1 MFQQTGRMVKSL
13 SICWKIVSRLVLL
26 TVLVLMAGMFWLNA
40 GERSLAFA
48 KPWILS
54 AINHADAP
62 YSVSIADATV
72 HWSSVASLGK
82 IRLKQVTFAKR
93 DGNAF
98 AVFPEVY
105 ATIDPLGF
113 LPGHHL
119 LYTLT
124 VSQPRLN
131 LVRNEDRVF
140 ELGLEDSPERM
151 AISNLIDFFDASP
164 ATTGSK
170 PLDLPF
176 RRLIIKDA
184 KLNFSDMAS
193 GTSIISTDFDFQ
205 MRRRGK
211 SYEALMVLPFTVNEI
226 PVKLSAG
233 FRPLAGSDAHVLSMQ
248 LVAIPA
254 KLICVFADC
263 GTRMAFDGP
272 VSGSIGLGVGR
283 GFTPGGFHAEF
294 STTQATLL
302 ASEYFAEIL
311 RLGKSNLIIEGDWAK
326 QQFALKQANLT
337 LEDTT
342 IAAQATAHKA
352 ADGWYAT
359 IDAQCAKLDI
369 KKLYKYWPLTMA
381 PSSREWI
388 TAKLKSGYAAKGTL
402 RMVLTPEEF
411 AAENFSDA
419 AILATADAREI
430 TFEYLPG
437 FPLVEKMN
445 GVATFTGTTVKVE
458 GQGGNLLAG
467 TNISNAVLSI
477 ADLNHPNIPMQATV
491 SLSAPAG
498 DAATMLSLKHFAFDD
513 AIGLDPALIRGK
525 AEATLKLK
533 FNAFSNTPGSDP
545 NAINLGAVDYD
556 IVTRL
561 TDVAQN
567 KLYGSYDVHALNAT
581 LTATNA
587 GLAVEG
593 ALAVADT
600 GVQDFKLSQKSGEAL
615 TLSVKARANEPPSAS
630 TPGNDFSLEYQAGE
644 VPLVRVRGKRI
655 DATQSYGGAE
665 HGLLANFPSLNL
677 DIEIGEL
684 LLSAA
689 SPLRDVVGKLYCTKQ
704 RCESAQ
710 VTAKTALG
718 DIKASIAPSGGARR
732 FLLTATDA
740 GSFLKALDVTE
751 RMTKGSFELR
761 GAYDD
766 KKTPPQFNGRLFIKE
781 FTLKNSQIL
790 GRILSIGSLTG
801 LSNALTGDGIAF
813 EKLAVNVTSQGGI
826 VVLDKGAAN
835 GTAIGITVGGK
846 VDTNTAG
853 LDLKGVVVPAYALNS
868 ILGKIPVIGML
879 AGGADEGLIAVNY
892 TVTGTYSDAKVG
904 VNPLSALTPGFLRG
918 IFSIFDDKEV
928 DGQERGPENM
938 TPVGENQPRGVYK
951 R

>member
-1 MFQQTGRMVKSL
+1 MVKSL
-13 SICWKIVSRLVLL
+13 SICWKIVSRLLLGLVLL
-26 TVLVLMAGMFWLNA
+26 LMVGIFWLNA
-40 GERSLAFA
+40 SERSLGFA
-48 KPWILS
+48 KPWILKT
-54 AINHADAP
+54 INQPNAP
-62 YSVSIADATV
+62 YAISIAEVTV
-72 HWSSVASLGK
+72 HWSSVASLGR

-93 DGNAF
+93 DGSAF
-98 AVFPEVY
+98 AVFPDVY
-105 ATIDPLGF
+105 ATIDPIGF

-131 LVRNEDRVF
+131 LVRNEERVF

-233 FRPLAGSDAHVLSMQ
+233 FRPLAGSNAHVLSMQ

-272 VSGSIGLGVGR
+272 VSGTLALGIGEDFALR
-283 GFTPGGFHAEF
+283 GFHAEVA
-294 STTQATLL
+294 TTKASLL
-302 ASEYFAEIL
+302 ASEYFPETL
-311 RLGKSNLIIEGDWAK
+311 KLGKSNLVLEGDWSK
-326 QQFALKQANLT
+326 QQFDLKQANLT
-337 LEDTT
+337 LEDTNIT
-342 IAAQATAHKA
+342 AHASAHKA
-352 ADGWYAT
+352 ADGWYAN
-359 IDAQCAKLDI
+359 IDAQCGKLDI

-381 PSSREWI
+381 PSSRDWV
-388 TAKLKSGYAAKGTL
+388 TAKLKSGYAEKGTMQL
-402 RMVLTPEEF
+402 VLTPEEF

-419 AILATADAREI
+419 AVAATADARDI

-445 GVATFTGTTVKVE
+445 GLAKFTGTTVKVE
-458 GQGGNLLAG
+458 GQGGSLLAG
-467 TNISNAVLSI
+467 SKISNAVLWVP
-477 ADLNHPNIPMQATV
+477 DLNHPNIPMEATV
-491 SLSAPAG
+491 TVDAPAG
-498 DAATMLSLKHFAFDD
+498 DAATMLSLKHFTFDD
-513 AIGLDPALIRGK
+513 AIGLDPVQIRGQ
-525 AEATLKLK
+525 AQATMKLK
-533 FNAFSNTPGSDP
+533 FHAFSNTPGSDP
-545 NAINLGAVDYD
+545 NSINFGAVDYD
-556 IVTRL
+556 IMTRL
-561 TDVAQN
+561 VGVSQDN
-567 KLYGSYDVHALNAT
+567 LYGSYDVRALDAT

-587 GLAVEG
+587 GLDVDG
-593 ALAVADT
+593 AITLGDADI
-600 GVQDFKLSQKSGEAL
+600 QDFTLNQKSGEAL
-615 TLSVKARANEPPSAS
+615 KLTVKGRPSEQRAAA
-630 TPGNDFSLEYQAGE
+630 TTGNDFSLEYYAAE
-644 VPLVRVRGKRI
+644 VPKLRVRGKRI
-655 DATQSYGGAE
+655 DVTQSYGGAE
-665 HGLLANFPSLNL
+665 HGLLKNFPAL
-677 DIEIGEL
+677 DADLEIGEL
-684 LLSAA
+684 LLSATM
-689 SPLRDVVGKLYCTKQ
+689 PLRDVVGRLYCTKQ
-704 RCESAQ
+704 RCESADIR
-710 VTAKTALG
+710 AKTTQG
-718 DIKASIAPSGGARR
+718 DIKASIGMLDGGRR
-732 FLLTATDA
+732 FLLTASDA

-751 RMTKGSFELR
+751 RMTKGNLELR
-761 GAYDD
+761 GSYDD

-813 EKLAVNVTSQGGI
+813 GKLAVNITSQGGL

-835 GTAIGITVGGK
+835 GAAIGITVGGK
-846 VDTNTAG
+846 VDTNTAN

-892 TVTGTYSDAKVG
+892 SVTGPYSDAKVG
-904 VNPLSALTPGFLRG
+904 VNPLSALTPGFLRR
-918 IFSIFDDKEV
+918 IFSIFDEKEIAEP
-928 DGQERGPENM
+928 DNEPIGNA
-938 TPVGENQPRGVYK
+938 PVGENQPRAVYK